1 MQLYGIEAVGRKCS
15 VMQSRSGAKAWEKA
29 QILEF
34 NPDNGQHKLRY
45 SSSKAEEWLC
55 LGDIKFKWSQLLPPT
70 APANPSYRAEFA
82 REAGV
87 GRRLRVYW
95 PAMQRWYQ
103 GTVRS
108 HDAKTDRHVV
118 LYKDGDTQSLQLKHE
133 PVIWSDDEAVP
144 AAANG
149 ISSGADQQQQ
159 QQHPGQ
165 LLPPLAIGARHS
177 GSTAVTPRAAGAS
190 ATPRANASSAA
201 AGSASTSGRPAAAAA
216 GANAGAKRGVS
227 PRAPMSPRSAA
238 AAAAAAVALSFAG
251 TSSKAKL
258 NRMGSRSGGAGGARP
273 GVRQPAAAGA
283 GAAGAA
289 KHAAY
294 AK

>member
-1 MQLYGIEAVGRKCS
+1 VQPAYALQLYGIEAVGRKCS

-34 NPDNGQHKLRY
+34 KPDNGQHKLRY

-55 LGDIKFKWSQLLPPT
+55 LGDIKFKWSQLLPPS
-70 APANPSYRAEFA
+70 APANPSYRPEFA

-103 GTVRS
+103 GTVRAY
-108 HDAKTDRHVV
+108 DPKTDRHIV

-149 ISSGADQQQQ
+149 SSSGNDQQQQ
-159 QQHPGQ
+159 QQQQHQGGQ
-165 LLPPLAIGARHS
+165 LLAPLAIGTRHS
-177 GSTAVTPRAAGAS
+177 GSTANTPRAGSA
-190 ATPRANASSAA
+190 ATPRAGGTAT
-201 AGSASTSGRPAAAAA
+201 GSACTAGRPAAAAA
-216 GANAGAKRGVS
+216 GGAAAGSKRGAS

-258 NRMGSRSGGAGGARP
+258 DRSSSRGG
-273 GVRQPAAAGA
+273 AAGA
-283 GAAGAA
+283 GRS
-289 KHAAY
+289 KHAAS
-294 AK
+294 AE

>member
-70 APANPSYRAEFA
+70 APVNPSYRAEFA

-108 HDAKTDRHVV
+108 YDAKTDRHVV

-177 GSTAVTPRAAGAS
+177 GSTAVTPRAGAS
-190 ATPRANASSAA
+190 ATPRASATAA
-201 AGSASTSGRPAAAAA
+201 AGSASTAGRPAAAAR
-216 GANAGAKRGVS
+216 GSTGAKRGVS

-258 NRMGSRSGGAGGARP
+258 NRMGSRGGGAGASRP
-273 GVRQPAAAGA
+273 GVRQPAAAAA